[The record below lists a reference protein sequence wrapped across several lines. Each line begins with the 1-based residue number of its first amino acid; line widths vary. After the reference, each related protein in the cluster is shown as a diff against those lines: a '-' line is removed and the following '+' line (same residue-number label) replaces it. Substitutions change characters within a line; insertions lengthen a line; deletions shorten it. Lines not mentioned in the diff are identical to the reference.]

1 MNRIKELFVKLISI
15 KGLFFLICLALVM
28 NGKLNGEYFFYAGII
43 VIGDRTLEKF
53 ISDRK

>member
-15 KGLFFLICLALVM
+15 KGFFFLTCLALAI
-28 NGKLNGEYFFYAGII
+28 NDKLSGEYFFYAGII